1 MLPGALILSSA
12 WASSETEAL
21 KVEASTDAESWAAVV
36 SAIELVKS
44 ASAETLSMACK
55 ASDKDERKSPRLKG
69 VSTAAAVS
77 EMDAALS
84 WPVKP
89 AIAAED
95 IAWRPNTLT
104 FKRQSHLQ
112 TQAFV

>member
-21 KVEASTDAESWAAVV
+21 KSDASTDAESWACDV
-36 SAIELVKS
+36 SEADAVKS
-44 ASAETLSMACK
+44 ASAAALSMACI
-55 ASDKDERKSPRLKG
+55 ASDKDESKSPRLKG

-77 EMDAALS
+77 EMDADRS
-84 WPVKP
+84 WPVSP
-89 AIAAED
+89 AIAADD

-112 TQAFV
+112 IQAFA

>member
-1 MLPGALILSSA
+1 MLPGASRLSSA

-21 KVEASTDAESWAAVV
+21 KVEASTDAESWADAV

-77 EMDAALS
+77 EMDATRS
-84 WPVKP
+84 WPVSP

-104 FKRQSHLQ
+104 LIHLQ
-112 TQAFV
+112 NQRTG

>member
-12 WASSETEAL
+12 CASSETEAPN
-21 KVEASTDAESWAAVV
+21 VDAATDAESWGAAVSV
-36 SAIELVKS
+36 VNEFRL
-44 ASAETLSMACK
+44 ASAAMLSMACI
-55 ASDKDERKSPRLKG
+55 ASDKDERKSPKLKG

-84 WPVKP
+84 WPVSP

-104 FKRQSHLQ
+104 LKRLQ
-112 TQAFV
+112 NQRTA

>member
-77 EMDAALS
+77 EMDADIP

-104 FKRQSHLQ
+104 LIRLQ
-112 TQAFV
+112 NQRTA